1 MCIEVGL
8 WASVWCVLQSLEK
21 GSFTDSTILCAVA
34 PDADH
39 LAEEVNDKENVLQAE
54 LLVPTESPRR

>member
-1 MCIEVGL
+1 M

-21 GSFTDSTILCAVA
+21 GSFTDPTILCAVA

-39 LAEEVNDKENVLQAE
+39 LAEEGNDKENVLQAE
-54 LLVPTESPRR
+54 LLVLTEKS